1 MINIRPFQNSDADAL
16 VEIYKRAVENIGP
29 KAYNPEQV
37 AVWANLLPNAER
49 FAEIMND
56 GRVALVAVD
65 ADDRVVAFTDVEADG
80 HIGFLYALPDV
91 AGKGVAKML
100 YEALE
105 TKAREQDI
113 GKLYSEAS
121 ELAKSFLLKHGF
133 SVVERRDFEVAG
145 VPIHNYAV
153 EKRLRTPR

>member
-1 MINIRPFQNSDADAL
+1 MITIRLFQDSDAEAL
-16 VEIYKRAVENIGP
+16 VEIYKRAVAELGP
-29 KAYNPEQV
+29 KAYSPEQI
-37 AVWANLLPNAER
+37 AVWSNLLPSAQR

-56 GRVALVAVD
+56 GRVALVAID
-65 ADDRVVAFTDVEADG
+65 ANDRVVAFTDVEADG

-91 AGKGVAKML
+91 AGTGAVKTL

>member
-1 MINIRPFQNSDADAL
+1 MITIRPFQDSDAEAL
-16 VEIYKRAVENIGP
+16 VEIYKRAVAELGP
-29 KAYNPEQV
+29 KAYSPEQI
-37 AVWANLLPNAER
+37 AVWANLLPSAQR

-56 GRVALVAVD
+56 GRVALVAID
-65 ADDRVVAFTDVEADG
+65 ANDRVVAFTDVEADG

-91 AGKGVAKML
+91 AGTGAVKTL

-105 TKAREQDI
+105 SKAREQDI

-153 EKRLRTPR
+153 EKRLRSPR